1 MAASLD
7 ESRNAAAAAARGM
20 ARPAGSRQ
28 RWTMLALVAP
38 AVGVL
43 LIWMIVPLAMTIY
56 FSLQRFN
63 ILYPERFGFVGFRN
77 FQILLNDPL
86 FWSSMGRTLILVG
99 ASLAVTVILGIVLAL
114 VMEREFPGRSIA
126 RLMALAPFFVM
137 PVVAALVW
145 KNMLMH
151 PVYGLLSWLTSSLGL
166 PVVDWLQN
174 WPMTSIVI
182 IVAWQWTPF
191 AMLVF
196 LTSLQSMPEEQKEAA
211 WLDGANP
218 LQMFFS
224 IILPHLSRAITAV
237 VMIESIFFLSIFA
250 EIFTTTG
257 GGPGQASTT
266 LTYIIYAR
274 AFLEWNVGSASAGG
288 LFAVVLANIVAILL
302 IRMVARNMQN
312 PEKFG

>member
-1 MAASLD
+1 
-7 ESRNAAAAAARGM
+7 M

>member
-1 MAASLD
+1 MAASL
-7 ESRNAAAAAARGM
+7 EGTGNTAIAGRGL
-20 ARPAGSRQ
+20 AKTAWSTQ

-38 AVGVL
+38 AVTVL

-56 FSLQRFN
+56 FSLHRYN
-63 ILYPERFGFVGFRN
+63 MLHPERFGFAGLRN
-77 FQILLNDPL
+77 FQLLLTDPL
-86 FWSSMGRTLILVG
+86 FWSAMGRTLILVG
-99 ASLAVTVILGIVLAL
+99 ASLIVTVVLGVILAL
-114 VMEREFPGRSIA
+114 VMERDFPGRRFA

-182 IVAWQWTPF
+182 IVAWQWSPF

-218 LQMFFS
+218 IQMFFS
-224 IILPHLSRAITAV
+224 IIMPHLSRAITAV

-288 LFAVVLANIVAILL
+288 LVAVVLANIVAIFL
-302 IRMVARNMQN
+302 IRLVARNMQN

>member
-7 ESRNAAAAAARGM
+7 GTVNRVSAA
-20 ARPAGSRQ
+20 PASAKTPWSRQ
-28 RWTMLALVAP
+28 RLSMFLLVAP

-43 LIWMIVPLAMTIY
+43 LVWMIVPLALTIY
-56 FSLQRFN
+56 FSLHRYN
-63 ILYPERFGFVGFRN
+63 VLYPERFGFAGLRN
-77 FQILLNDPL
+77 FQLLLNDSL
-86 FWSSMGRTLILVG
+86 FWGSLTKTLILVG
-99 ASLAVTVILGIVLAL
+99 ASLFFTVVLGVILAL
-114 VMEREFPGRSIA
+114 VMERDFPGRSIA
-126 RLMALAPFFVM
+126 RLLALAPFFVM

-151 PVYGLLSWLTSSLGL
+151 PVYGLLSWASSSLGL

-174 WPMTSIVI
+174 WPMTSIII
-182 IVAWQWTPF
+182 IVTWQWTPF

-196 LTSLQSMPEEQKEAA
+196 LTALQSMPEEQKEAA

-218 LQMFFS
+218 FQMFFS
-224 IILPHLSRAITAV
+224 IILPHLSRSITAV

-250 EIFTTTG
+250 EVFTTTG

-274 AFLEWNVGSASAGG
+274 AFLEWNVGAASAGG
-288 LFAVVLANIVAILL
+288 LFAVVLANIVAIFL
-302 IRMVARNMQN
+302 IRLVARNMQN

>member
-7 ESRNAAAAAARGM
+7 DTGSSALSGLVATKN
-20 ARPAGSRQ
+20 PWSRQ
-28 RWTMLALVAP
+28 RLSMLLLVAP

-43 LIWMIVPLAMTIY
+43 LIWMIVPLALTIW
-56 FSLQRFN
+56 FSLHRYN
-63 ILYPERFGFVGFRN
+63 VLYPERFGFVGLRN
-77 FQILLNDPL
+77 FQLLLNDPT
-86 FWSSMGRTLILVG
+86 FWSAMVKTLILVG
-99 ASLAVTVILGIVLAL
+99 ASLVVTVVLGVILAL
-114 VMEREFPGRSIA
+114 IMERDFPGRSIA

-151 PVYGLLSWLTSSLGL
+151 PVYGLLSWVESSLGL

-174 WPMTSIVI
+174 WPMTSIII

-196 LTSLQSMPEEQKEAA
+196 LTALQSMPEEQKEAA

-218 LQMFFS
+218 IQMFFS

-250 EIFTTTG
+250 EVFTTTG
-257 GGPGQASTT
+257 GGPGQATTT

-274 AFLEWNVGSASAGG
+274 AFLEWNVGAASAGG
-288 LFAVVLANIVAILL
+288 LFAVVLANLVAIFL
-302 IRMVARNMQN
+302 IRLVARNMQN